1 MAARGG
7 GGASSSS
14 SRRGGGD
21 GSEKILIARRYILGP
36 RIGSGSF
43 GEIFLCTDATR
54 EDKEYAVKLEPVRVQ
69 GCAVR
74 IPRFECDCDGI
85 DAAFASFDL
94 TVCLIVNIYLI
105 YYLCM

>member
-1 MAARGG
+1 MATRGG
-7 GGASSSS
+7 GASSSSSS

-54 EDKEYAVKLEPVRVQ
+54 EDKEYAVKLEPVRNLQ
-69 GCAVR
+69 KFKAVR
-74 IPRFECDCDGI
+74 AQFAGDCVG
-85 DAAFASFDL
+85 AAFVGADL
-94 TVCLIVNIYLI
+94 AVL
-105 YYLCM
+105 